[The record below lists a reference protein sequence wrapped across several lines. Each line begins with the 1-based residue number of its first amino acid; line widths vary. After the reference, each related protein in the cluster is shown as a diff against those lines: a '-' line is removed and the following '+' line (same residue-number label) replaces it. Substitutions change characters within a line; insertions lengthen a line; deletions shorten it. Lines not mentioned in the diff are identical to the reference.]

1 MLLMSFVIGVNAM
14 IYISIGVYYWI
25 IPNYELS
32 FPYYLGTSMFVRKLI
47 SKQKEFIQINE
58 LSIDFSVEFYYLWI
72 VLSYWKRLVYGS
84 Y

>member
-1 MLLMSFVIGVNAM
+1 
-14 IYISIGVYYWI
+14 
-25 IPNYELS
+25 
-32 FPYYLGTSMFVRKLI
+32 MFVRKLI